1 MFRKLVLAVTIMT
14 MFVGVTGCSSDF
26 SKVTVNETGS
36 EKSPTVEG
44 NTVEKKKIDVE
55 NVLSSNFTII
65 ENYETADNEKY
76 STQISVSEL
85 IKPNHQIGIVEKD
98 LIKKNN
104 ATNQYYYLSD
114 DNGSYTEY
122 KNEVGV
128 WKENIVEPNDVPT
141 YISIVDN
148 NSELYKDMKNQSG
161 LSDYETMYSGDKKC
175 SDIHGLK
182 DLVGQRLGI
191 EVPDDATVKCLIGVK
206 DTEIVRMTF
215 DLSEWYTARNEFKEK
230 KELKYQILVRDRNK
244 LTELELPSEA
254 MNSEVDVRKTSNG
267 LKIQNSKVLGT
278 EWTDFNIYVNGEMW
292 ELGKSDFDTDIKEK
306 NGWRKVEDGFYV
318 KTDKEDDKIGVC
330 IGVKVTN
337 DCKYSVI
344 LPSDITIGSSKADV
358 EKAYGNNKNYKYK
371 SDKGY
376 LHISFGSDGKVA
388 EIEYVRL
395 EL

>member
-1 MFRKLVLAVTIMT
+1 MFKKLVLAVTIMT
-14 MFVGVTGCSSDF
+14 MFVGVTGCSSD
-26 SKVTVNETGS
+26 SKVTTNETGS

-85 IKPNHQIGIVEKD
+85 VKPNHQIGIVEKD
-98 LIKKNN
+98 LANKNN

-122 KNEVGV
+122 KNKTGTWNES
-128 WKENIVEPNDVPT
+128 IVESKDVPT

-148 NSELYKDMKNQSG
+148 NAELYKGMENKSG
-161 LSDYETMYSGDKKC
+161 LSGYEAMYSGDKKC

-182 DLVGQRLGI
+182 DLIGQRLGI
-191 EVPDDATVKCLIGVK
+191 EVPDEAMVKCLIGVK
-206 DTEIVRMTF
+206 DKEIARMTF
-215 DLSEWYTARNEFKEK
+215 DLSEWYTERNEFKEK

-254 MNSEVDVRKTSNG
+254 MNSEVDVRKTSDG

-292 ELGKSDFDTDIKEK
+292 ELGKSDFDTDKKGK
-306 NGWRKVEDGFYV
+306 NSWVKVVDGFYV
-318 KTDKEDDKIGVC
+318 KEDDKISNCTG
-330 IGVKVTN
+330 IKVTK

-344 LPSDITIGSSKADV
+344 LPSDITIGSNKADV
-358 EKAYGNNKNYKYK
+358 EKAYGNNKNYEYK

>member
-1 MFRKLVLAVTIMT
+1 MFKKLVLGITVLAML
-14 MFVGVTGCSSDF
+14 VGVTGCSSDF
-26 SKVTVNETGS
+26 KVTTNETGS

-65 ENYETADNEKY
+65 ENYETADEEKY

-85 IKPNHQIGIVEKD
+85 VKPNHQIGIVEKD

-122 KNEVGV
+122 KNKTGTWNES
-128 WKENIVEPNDVPT
+128 IVESKDVPT

-148 NSELYKDMKNQSG
+148 NAELYKGMENKSG
-161 LSDYETMYSGDKKC
+161 LSGYEAMYSGDKKC

-182 DLVGQRLGI
+182 DLIGQRLGI
-191 EVPDDATVKCLIGVK
+191 EVPDEAMVKCLIGVK
-206 DTEIVRMTF
+206 DKEIARMTF
-215 DLSEWYTARNEFKEK
+215 DLSEWYTERNEFKEK

-244 LTELELPSEA
+244 LTELEIPSEA

-292 ELGKSDFDTDIKEK
+292 ELGKSDFDTDKKEK
-306 NGWRKVEDGFYV
+306 NSWVKVVDGFYV
-318 KTDKEDDKIGVC
+318 KEDDKISNCTG
-330 IGVKVTN
+330 IKVTK

-358 EKAYGNNKNYKYK
+358 EKAYGNNKNYEYK

>member
-1 MFRKLVLAVTIMT
+1 MFKKLVLGITVLAML
-14 MFVGVTGCSSDF
+14 VGVTGCSSD
-26 SKVTVNETGS
+26 SKVTTNKEADS
-36 EKSPTVEG
+36 NKSPAVEDT
-44 NTVEKKKIDVE
+44 TVEKKKIDVE

-85 IKPNHQIGIVEKD
+85 VKPNHQIGIVEKD
-98 LIKKNN
+98 LANKNN

-122 KNEVGV
+122 KNKTGTWNES
-128 WKENIVEPNDVPT
+128 IVESKDVPT

-161 LSDYETMYSGDKKC
+161 LSSYEAMYSGDKKC

-182 DLVGQRLGI
+182 DLIGQRLGI
-191 EVPDDATVKCLIGVK
+191 EVPDEAMVKCLIGVK
-206 DTEIVRMTF
+206 DKEIARMTF
-215 DLSEWYTARNEFKEK
+215 DLSEWYTERNEFKEK
-230 KELKYQILVRDRNK
+230 KELKYQILVSDRNK

-278 EWTDFNIYVNGEMW
+278 DWEDFNIYVNGEMW
-292 ELGKSDFDTDIKEK
+292 ELGKSDFDTDKNEK
-306 NGWRKVEDGFYV
+306 NGWVKVVDGFYV
-318 KTDKEDDKIGVC
+318 KEDDKISNCTG
-330 IGVKVTN
+330 IKVTK

-344 LPSDITIGSSKADV
+344 LPSDITIGSNKVDV
-358 EKAYGNNKNYKYK
+358 EKAYGNNKNYEYK

>member
-1 MFRKLVLAVTIMT
+1 MFKKLVLGITVLAML
-14 MFVGVTGCSSDF
+14 VGVTGCSSD
-26 SKVTVNETGS
+26 SKVTTNETGS

-44 NTVEKKKIDVE
+44 NTVEKKKIDVK

-85 IKPNHQIGIVEKD
+85 VKPNHQIGIVEKD

-122 KNEVGV
+122 KNKTGTWNES
-128 WKENIVEPNDVPT
+128 IVESKDVPT

-161 LSDYETMYSGDKKC
+161 LSGYEAMYSGNKKC

-182 DLVGQRLGI
+182 DLVSQRLGI
-191 EVPDDATVKCLIGVK
+191 EVPDEAMVKCLIGVK
-206 DTEIVRMTF
+206 DKEIARMTF
-215 DLSEWYTARNEFKEK
+215 DLSEWYTERNEFKEK

-244 LTELELPSEA
+244 LTELEIPSEA
-254 MNSEVDVRKTSNG
+254 MNSEVDVRKTSDG

-292 ELGKSDFDTDIKEK
+292 ELGKSDFDTDKKEK
-306 NGWRKVEDGFYV
+306 NSWVKVVDGFYV
-318 KTDKEDDKIGVC
+318 KEDDKISNCTG
-330 IGVKVTN
+330 IKVTK
-337 DCKYSVI
+337 DCKYSVV

-358 EKAYGNNKNYKYK
+358 EKAYGNNKNYEYK

>member
-1 MFRKLVLAVTIMT
+1 MFKKLVLGITVLAML
-14 MFVGVTGCSSDF
+14 VGVTGCSSD
-26 SKVTVNETGS
+26 SKVTTNKEADS
-36 EKSPTVEG
+36 NKSPAVEG

-85 IKPNHQIGIVEKD
+85 VKPNHQIGIIEKD
-98 LIKKNN
+98 LANKNN
-104 ATNQYYYLSD
+104 DLDQYYYLSD

-122 KNEVGV
+122 KNEAGI

-148 NSELYKDMKNQSG
+148 NAELYKDMKNQSG
-161 LSDYETMYSGDKKC
+161 LGDYETMYSGDKKC
-175 SDIHGLK
+175 SEIHGLK

-191 EVPDDATVKCLIGVK
+191 EVPDEAMVKCLIGVK
-206 DTEIVRMTF
+206 DKEIARMTF
-215 DLSEWYTARNEFKEK
+215 DLSEWYTERNEFKEK

-244 LTELELPSEA
+244 LTELEIPSEA

-292 ELGKSDFDTDIKEK
+292 ELGKSDFDTDKKEK
-306 NGWRKVEDGFYV
+306 NSWVKVVDGFYV
-318 KTDKEDDKIGVC
+318 KEGDKISNCTG
-330 IGVKVTN
+330 IKVTK

-344 LPSDITIGSSKADV
+344 LPSDITIDSNKADV
-358 EKAYGNNKNYKYK
+358 EKAYGNNKNYEYK

>member
-1 MFRKLVLAVTIMT
+1 MFKKLVLGITVLAML
-14 MFVGVTGCSSDF
+14 VGVTGCSSD
-26 SKVTVNETGS
+26 SKVTNNETGS

-85 IKPNHQIGIVEKD
+85 VKPNHQIGIVEKD
-98 LIKKNN
+98 LANKNN

-122 KNEVGV
+122 KNKTGTWNES
-128 WKENIVEPNDVPT
+128 IVESKDVPT

-161 LSDYETMYSGDKKC
+161 LSGYEAMYSGDKKC

-182 DLVGQRLGI
+182 DLIGQRLGI
-191 EVPDDATVKCLIGVK
+191 EVPDEAMVKCLIGVK
-206 DTEIVRMTF
+206 DKEIARMTF
-215 DLSEWYTARNEFKEK
+215 DLSEWYTERNEFKEK

-244 LTELELPSEA
+244 LTELEIPSEA

-292 ELGKSDFDTDIKEK
+292 ELGKSDFDTDKKEK
-306 NGWRKVEDGFYV
+306 NSWVKVVDGFYV
-318 KTDKEDDKIGVC
+318 KEDDKISNCTG
-330 IGVKVTN
+330 IKVTK

-344 LPSDITIGSSKADV
+344 LPSDITIGSSVADV
-358 EKAYGNNKNYKYK
+358 EKAYGNNKNYEYK

>member
-1 MFRKLVLAVTIMT
+1 MFKKLVLGITVLAML
-14 MFVGVTGCSSDF
+14 VGVTGCSSD
-26 SKVTVNETGS
+26 SKVTTNETGS

-44 NTVEKKKIDVE
+44 NTVEKKKIDVKS
-55 NVLSSNFTII
+55 VLSSNFTII

-85 IKPNHQIGIVEKD
+85 VKPNHQIGIVEKD
-98 LIKKNN
+98 LANKNN
-104 ATNQYYYLSD
+104 DPDQYYYLSD

-122 KNEVGV
+122 KNKTGTWNES
-128 WKENIVEPNDVPT
+128 IVESKDVPT

-161 LSDYETMYSGDKKC
+161 LSGYEAMYSGDKKC

-182 DLVGQRLGI
+182 DLVSQRLGI
-191 EVPDDATVKCLIGVK
+191 EVPDEAMVKCLIGVK
-206 DTEIVRMTF
+206 DKEIARMTF
-215 DLSEWYTARNEFKEK
+215 DLSEWYTERNEFKEK

-254 MNSEVDVRKTSNG
+254 MNSEVDVRKTSDG

-292 ELGKSDFDTDIKEK
+292 ELGKSDFDTDKKEK
-306 NGWRKVEDGFYV
+306 NSWVKVVDGFYV
-318 KTDKEDDKIGVC
+318 KEDDKISNC
-330 IGVKVTN
+330 TGVKVTK
-337 DCKYSVI
+337 DCKYSVV

-358 EKAYGNNKNYKYK
+358 EKAYGNNKNYEYK

>member
-1 MFRKLVLAVTIMT
+1 MFKKLVLGITVLAML
-14 MFVGVTGCSSDF
+14 VGVTGCSSD
-26 SKVTVNETGS
+26 SKVTTNETGS

-44 NTVEKKKIDVE
+44 NTVEKKKIDVK

-85 IKPNHQIGIVEKD
+85 VKPNHQIGIVEKD
-98 LIKKNN
+98 LANKNN
-104 ATNQYYYLSD
+104 DPDQYYYLSD

-122 KNEVGV
+122 KNKTGTWNES
-128 WKENIVEPNDVPT
+128 IVESKDVPT

-161 LSDYETMYSGDKKC
+161 LSGYEAMYSGNKKC

-182 DLVGQRLGI
+182 DLVSQRLGI
-191 EVPDDATVKCLIGVK
+191 EVPDEAMVKCLIGVK
-206 DTEIVRMTF
+206 DKEIARMTF
-215 DLSEWYTARNEFKEK
+215 DLSEWYTERNEFKEK

-244 LTELELPSEA
+244 LTELEIPSEA
-254 MNSEVDVRKTSNG
+254 MNSEVDVRKTSDG

-292 ELGKSDFDTDIKEK
+292 ELGKSDFDTDKKGK
-306 NGWRKVEDGFYV
+306 NSWVKVVDGFYV
-318 KTDKEDDKIGVC
+318 KENDKISNCTG
-330 IGVKVTN
+330 IKVTK

-358 EKAYGNNKNYKYK
+358 EKAYGNNKNYEYK

>member
-1 MFRKLVLAVTIMT
+1 MFKKLVLGITVLAML
-14 MFVGVTGCSSDF
+14 VGVTGCSSD
-26 SKVTVNETGS
+26 SKVTTNETGS

-44 NTVEKKKIDVE
+44 NTVEKKKIDVK

-85 IKPNHQIGIVEKD
+85 VKPNHQIGIVEKD
-98 LIKKNN
+98 LANKNN
-104 ATNQYYYLSD
+104 DPDQYYYLSD

-122 KNEVGV
+122 KNKTGTWNES
-128 WKENIVEPNDVPT
+128 IVESKDVPT

-161 LSDYETMYSGDKKC
+161 LSGYEAMYSGDKKC

-182 DLVGQRLGI
+182 DLIGQRLGI
-191 EVPDDATVKCLIGVK
+191 EVPDEAMVKCLIGVK
-206 DTEIVRMTF
+206 DKEIARMTF
-215 DLSEWYTARNEFKEK
+215 DLSEWYTERNEFKEK

-254 MNSEVDVRKTSNG
+254 MNSEVDVRKTSKG

-292 ELGKSDFDTDIKEK
+292 ELGKSDFDTDKKGK
-306 NGWRKVEDGFYV
+306 NSWVKVVDGFYV
-318 KTDKEDDKIGVC
+318 KEDDKISNCTG
-330 IGVKVTN
+330 IKVTK

-344 LPSDITIGSSKADV
+344 LPSDITIGSSVADV

-376 LHISFGSDGKVA
+376 LNISFGSDGKVA

>member
-1 MFRKLVLAVTIMT
+1 MFKKLVLGITVLAML
-14 MFVGVTGCSSDF
+14 VGVTGCSSD
-26 SKVTVNETGS
+26 SKVTTNETGS

-44 NTVEKKKIDVE
+44 NTVEKKKIDVK

-85 IKPNHQIGIVEKD
+85 VKPNHQIGIVEKD
-98 LIKKNN
+98 LANKNN

-122 KNEVGV
+122 KNKTGTWNES
-128 WKENIVEPNDVPT
+128 IVESKDVPT
-141 YISIVDN
+141 YISIVDSN
-148 NSELYKDMKNQSG
+148 AELYKGMENKSG
-161 LSDYETMYSGDKKC
+161 LSGYEAMYSGDKKC

-182 DLVGQRLGI
+182 DLVSQRLGI
-191 EVPDDATVKCLIGVK
+191 EVPDEAMVKCLIGVK
-206 DTEIVRMTF
+206 DKEIARMTF
-215 DLSEWYTARNEFKEK
+215 DLSEWYTERNEFKEN

-254 MNSEVDVRKTSNG
+254 MNSEVDVRKTSDG

-292 ELGKSDFDTDIKEK
+292 ELGKSDFDTDKKGK
-306 NGWRKVEDGFYV
+306 NSWVKVVDGFYV
-318 KTDKEDDKIGVC
+318 KEDDKISNCTG
-330 IGVKVTN
+330 IKVTK

-344 LPSDITIGSSKADV
+344 LPSDITIGSSVADV
-358 EKAYGNNKNYKYK
+358 EKAYGNNKNYEYK

>member
-1 MFRKLVLAVTIMT
+1 MFKKLVLAVTIMT

-26 SKVTVNETGS
+26 KVTTNETGS

-44 NTVEKKKIDVE
+44 NTVEKKKIDVKS
-55 NVLSSNFTII
+55 VLSSNFTII

-85 IKPNHQIGIVEKD
+85 VKPNHQIGIVEKD
-98 LIKKNN
+98 LANKNN
-104 ATNQYYYLSD
+104 DPDQYYYLSD

-122 KNEVGV
+122 KNKTGTWNES
-128 WKENIVEPNDVPT
+128 IVESKDVPT

-161 LSDYETMYSGDKKC
+161 LSGYEAMYSGDKKC

-182 DLVGQRLGI
+182 DLIGQRLGI
-191 EVPDDATVKCLIGVK
+191 EVPDEAMVKCLIGVK
-206 DTEIVRMTF
+206 DKEIARMTF
-215 DLSEWYTARNEFKEK
+215 DLSEWYTERNEFKEK

-254 MNSEVDVRKTSNG
+254 MNSEVDVRKTSDG

-292 ELGKSDFDTDIKEK
+292 ELGKSDFDTDKKEK
-306 NGWRKVEDGFYV
+306 NSWVKVVDGFYV
-318 KTDKEDDKIGVC
+318 KEDDKISNCTG
-330 IGVKVTN
+330 IKVTK

-358 EKAYGNNKNYKYK
+358 EKAYGNNKNYEYK

>member
-1 MFRKLVLAVTIMT
+1 MFKKLVLGITVLAML
-14 MFVGVTGCSSDF
+14 VGVTGCSSD
-26 SKVTVNETGS
+26 SKVTTNETGS

-44 NTVEKKKIDVE
+44 NTVEKKKIDVKS
-55 NVLSSNFTII
+55 VLSSNFTII

-85 IKPNHQIGIVEKD
+85 VKPNHQIGIVEKD
-98 LIKKNN
+98 LANKNN
-104 ATNQYYYLSD
+104 DPDQYYYLSD

-122 KNEVGV
+122 KNKTGTWNES
-128 WKENIVEPNDVPT
+128 IVESKDVPT

-161 LSDYETMYSGDKKC
+161 LSGYEAMYSGDKKC

-182 DLVGQRLGI
+182 DLIGQRLGI
-191 EVPDDATVKCLIGVK
+191 EVQDEAMVKCLIGVK
-206 DTEIVRMTF
+206 DKEIARMTF
-215 DLSEWYTARNEFKEK
+215 DLSEWYTERNEFKEK

-254 MNSEVDVRKTSNG
+254 MNSEVDVRKTSDG

-292 ELGKSDFDTDIKEK
+292 KLGKSDFDTDKKGK
-306 NGWRKVEDGFYV
+306 NSWVKVVDGFYV
-318 KTDKEDDKIGVC
+318 KEDDKISNC
-330 IGVKVTN
+330 TGVKVTK

-358 EKAYGNNKNYKYK
+358 EKAYGNNKNYEYK